1 MERMLK
7 FYMRGCGRLQEGR
20 DSTTTGAAA
29 AQPNAP
35 TDYQFNYLP
44 EGLREDDTSL
54 SSNAAAE
61 QRRHSTSNFFNMEAA
76 AAANRS
82 LSSYSKRLSLDE
94 SRGGGGGDVDL
105 DLEPVSPVD
114 AGELLAGGP
123 PTTAVVK
130 GGLPKK
136 KYLLG
141 TLNVETLLYR
151 GSTFVY
157 EIGIHLSDSSAFEV
171 NIVPN
176 NLYNQTSVLE
186 MLGFSFS
193 PEDGKYIYVRSGV
206 GGFAKTYSEE
216 QGVEKLMQFLTERRY
231 ESRGESRN
239 AGLVLIAQ
247 SVDELATWDRFV
259 RFHRKAGELGDLVA
273 GYGCLDLWLGEERAT
288 GASFVGPRLNREPT
302 QTFYTWEYESVR
314 GGGGEGVAATKASA
328 LYRILEQLLDGV
340 EPDYENFVRRN
351 CFPSGETRFAEVI
364 RRDGIIKVSRMEEG
378 TRLAVRY
385 LKLSGGYPAGRIY
398 QGEPN
403 KTGNKV
409 HGRY

>member
-1 MERMLK
+1 MRNIVERMLK

-20 DSTTTGAAA
+20 DSTAAGAAA

-94 SRGGGGGDVDL
+94 TRGGGGGDVDL

-123 PTTAVVK
+123 PAATQVK

-186 MLGFSFS
+186 MLGFSFN

-259 RFHRKAGELGDLVA
+259 RFHRKAGELSELVA
-273 GYGCLDLWLGEERAT
+273 GYGCLDLWLGEERVT

-302 QTFYTWEYESVR
+302 QTFYTWEYESIH

-328 LYRILEQLLDGV
+328 LYRILEQLLDGA

-351 CFPSGETRFAEVI
+351 CFPSGENRFAEVI

-378 TRLAVRY
+378 IRFPGRY
-385 LKLSGGYPAGRIY
+385 LNRWGGYPA
-398 QGEPN
+398 
-403 KTGNKV
+403 
-409 HGRY
+409 